1 MRVKIC
7 GIRDEQE
14 LKICAKYADIVGF
27 VTEYPMEVPWNI
39 SREEAKRLISKTP
52 PFIYTVVVTSGRV
65 EEVVEIVEYTK
76 PNAVQLHGNESEK
89 EVREIVEALNVKV
102 IKALPIDVKTGKVY
116 GRDAIDAALSYE
128 RTGIDAILLDSK
140 TDKIGGTGKTFDW
153 DIARR
158 VREKINIPL
167 ILAGGLNSRNVKKA
181 IEYVKPYAVDV
192 ISGVETSGRKDE
204 RKVKEFVMAAKQAF
218 LLQG

>member
-1 MRVKIC
+1 M
-7 GIRDEQE
+7 
-14 LKICAKYADIVGF
+14 LYSF
-27 VTEYPMEVPWNI
+27 
-39 SREEAKRLISKTP
+39 
-52 PFIYTVVVTSGRV
+52 
-65 EEVVEIVEYTK
+65 
-76 PNAVQLHGNESEK
+76 
-89 EVREIVEALNVKV
+89 NVKV